1 MTGQE
6 FLEKLIDSYRSAFD
20 IERPFDI
27 NGDCYDAYAS
37 FNVSSAKYVLMK
49 KAELW
54 RADCYEHTFF
64 NYRNILTVEDLERFR
79 KAVAGYIEPQLVRGG
94 KDCTEKDH
102 MYTYI
107 TGIFIAEGGVTE
119 EVRKTVRKFKFFKN
133 YRFGIRGYSEARIL
147 VFDMQN
153 KKVLGNPAA
162 RELVKGYKKAL

>member
-6 FLEKLIDSYRSAFD
+6 FLEKLINSYQSAFD

-27 NGDCYDAYAS
+27 NGDIYDAYAS
-37 FNVSSAKYVLMK
+37 FNVSSAKYVLIK

-64 NYRNILTVEDLERFR
+64 AHKNILQVEDLERF
-79 KAVAGYIEPQLVRGG
+79 KKEIEDYIEPQLVRGG
-94 KDCTEKDH
+94 KACTEKDH

-107 TGIFIAEGGVTE
+107 TGIFVVEDGITD
-119 EVRKTVRKFKFFKN
+119 EVRKKIRKFKFFKN
-133 YRFGIRGYSEARIL
+133 YKFGFRGYSEARLLI
-147 VFDMQN
+147 FDMKN

-162 RELVKGYKKAL
+162 RDLVKGYKKAL

>member
-1 MTGQE
+1 MTGQD
-6 FLEKLIDSYRSAFD
+6 FLEKLINSYQSAFD

-27 NGDCYDAYAS
+27 NGDIYDAYAS
-37 FNVSSAKYVLMK
+37 FNVSSAKYVLIK

-64 NYRNILTVEDLERFR
+64 ARKDVLLEEDLDRF
-79 KAVAGYIEPQLVRGG
+79 KNEIVEYIEPQLVREGEATA
-94 KDCTEKDH
+94 KKDH

-107 TGIFIAEGGVTE
+107 TGIFVVEDGITDEL
-119 EVRKTVRKFKFFKN
+119 RKAMRKFKFFKN
-133 YRFGIRGYSEARIL
+133 YKFGIRGYCEARLL
-147 VFDMQN
+147 VFDMKN